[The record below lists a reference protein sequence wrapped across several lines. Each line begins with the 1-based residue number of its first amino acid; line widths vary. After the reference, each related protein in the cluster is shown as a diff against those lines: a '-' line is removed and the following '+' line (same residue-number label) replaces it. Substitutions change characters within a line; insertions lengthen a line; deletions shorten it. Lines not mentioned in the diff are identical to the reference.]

1 MVDQPCR
8 NFMKIA
14 SWSRTSEH
22 LVNSIGMSD
31 QLKWNNH
38 TKSITNIIDRFF
50 DNIVKESPNI
60 KYHTVNAILN
70 LVHIFMMFVFV

>member
-1 MVDQPCR
+1 M
-8 NFMKIA
+8 IA
-14 SWSRTSEH
+14 SS
-22 LVNSIGMSD
+22 
-31 QLKWNNH
+31 

-70 LVHIFMMFVFV
+70 LVHIFMMFVFVKFFHNDFSYESLLFLDVDFIDFLSLTKL

>member
-1 MVDQPCR
+1 M
-8 NFMKIA
+8 IA
-14 SWSRTSEH
+14 SS
-22 LVNSIGMSD
+22 
-31 QLKWNNH
+31 

-70 LVHIFMMFVFV
+70 LVHIFMMFVFVENFIMNPPMRVYYFFILISSISNP